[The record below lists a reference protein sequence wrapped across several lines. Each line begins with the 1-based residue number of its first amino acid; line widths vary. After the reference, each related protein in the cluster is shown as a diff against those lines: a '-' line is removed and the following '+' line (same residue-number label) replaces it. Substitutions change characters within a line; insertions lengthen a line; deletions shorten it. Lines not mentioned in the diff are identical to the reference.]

1 MPCKSEKRSKLIISV
16 HMWFL
21 INRYSCVPM
30 ALAEGLDI
38 KRSHTV
44 RQIEISPTGVVVTTA
59 TPKGNTN
66 LQTFKADAVL
76 CTLPLGVLKES
87 IQPTVGTACLQFF
100 KSHIFPNSNIKII
113 IMVKFDPVIAE
124 WITYLPTKFEDSW

>member
-1 MPCKSEKRSKLIISV
+1 
-16 HMWFL
+16 
-21 INRYSCVPM
+21 M
-30 ALAEGLDI
+30 ALADGLDI

-44 RQIEISPTGVVVTTA
+44 RQIEITPTGVVVTTA

-87 IQPTVGTACLQFF
+87 IQPTVSGSSKCYYKFLFF
-100 KSHIFPNSNIKII
+100 INFTFGLINAQICIHLR
-113 IMVKFDPVIAE
+113 E
-124 WITYLPTKFEDSW
+124 